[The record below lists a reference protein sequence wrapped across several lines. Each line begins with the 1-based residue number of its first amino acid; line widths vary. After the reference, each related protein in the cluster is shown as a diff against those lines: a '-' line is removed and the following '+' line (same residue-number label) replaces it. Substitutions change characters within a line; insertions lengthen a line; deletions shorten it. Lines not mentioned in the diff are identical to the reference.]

1 MFANWKPKL
10 VVIAGFLGGAL
21 NWLAFF
27 GIDARTIRDQVSAH
41 YVFLLG
47 AVAFTALFG
56 YGVYLWWK
64 SSQVT
69 TENIERKVRQWTD
82 AFGFP
87 SRVLNDDK
95 LHFGLQ
101 VELPSRVHVAIR
113 RQKDRPSYLT
123 LINRI
128 VMSDKQRAVFDKMSE
143 EEQGVV
149 HRTMRLE
156 CGRSKIEYHSNKKL
170 EFVCIHK
177 QLPIT
182 PDLTEAHLINSIS
195 EVNFAAI
202 VVMET
207 VNGLI
212 KPPA

>member
-1 MFANWKPKL
+1 M
-10 VVIAGFLGGAL
+10 VIAGFLGGAL

>member
-1 MFANWKPKL
+1 

>member
-64 SSQVT
+64 SSRVT

>member
-1 MFANWKPKL
+1 
-10 VVIAGFLGGAL
+10 
-21 NWLAFF
+21 
-27 GIDARTIRDQVSAH
+27 VSAH

-143 EEQGVV
+143 EEQGS
-149 HRTMRLE
+149 
-156 CGRSKIEYHSNKKL
+156 CIERCDWNAADRKLNTIQTKNWSSSAFISN
-170 EFVCIHK
+170 
-177 QLPIT
+177 
-182 PDLTEAHLINSIS
+182 SR
-195 EVNFAAI
+195 
-202 VVMET
+202 
-207 VNGLI
+207 
-212 KPPA
+212 

>member
-1 MFANWKPKL
+1 
-10 VVIAGFLGGAL
+10 
-21 NWLAFF
+21 
-27 GIDARTIRDQVSAH
+27 
-41 YVFLLG
+41 
-47 AVAFTALFG
+47 
-56 YGVYLWWK
+56 
-64 SSQVT
+64 
-69 TENIERKVRQWTD
+69 
-82 AFGFP
+82 
-87 SRVLNDDK
+87 
-95 LHFGLQ
+95 
-101 VELPSRVHVAIR
+101 
-113 RQKDRPSYLT
+113 
-123 LINRI
+123 
-128 VMSDKQRAVFDKMSE
+128 
-143 EEQGVV
+143 
-149 HRTMRLE
+149 MRLE